1 MKHNTEMFGKDAVE
15 RAQQMRQNA
24 RLIYA
29 TYHSDLLTA
38 MDALSAGAN
47 PNARDADGVPVLVA
61 ALSLHDTEHN
71 NLEFLIAELLQAGAH
86 PDGGIDDPAAPT
98 PLDFALELED
108 TYILR
113 CLLESGANVNAKDAD
128 GDTPLMRAAA
138 LGQAEALHMLLAA
151 GADATLRNNA
161 GQTALDLAFEYEET
175 TCGQLLEA
183 HLFAN
188 IQTYRSTA
196 P

>member
-29 TYHSDLLTA
+29 TYHSDLLAA
-38 MDALSAGAN
+38 MDALDNGAD
-47 PNARDADGVPVLVA
+47 PNACDADGVPVLVA
-61 ALSLHDTEHN
+61 ALSLHDAEHN
-71 NLEFLIAELLQAGAH
+71 NLEFLITQLLQAGAH
-86 PDGGIDDPAAPT
+86 PDGGHDSPAEPT
-98 PLDFALELED
+98 PLAYALELED
-108 TYILR
+108 TYLLR

-138 LGQAEALHMLLAA
+138 LGQAEALHILLAA
-151 GADATLRNNA
+151 GADATLRNNT
-161 GQTALDLAFEYEET
+161 GQTALELALAYEET
-175 TCGQLLEA
+175 ACEQLLEG

-188 IQTYRSTA
+188 IHKYRPTA